1 MRRSR
6 LIATAAVVGV
16 AGFAAAATAG
26 DHKSEF
32 ATDLAGYEE
41 VPAVSTNG
49 NGQVD
54 VKVARDGQSL
64 QFVLH
69 YRALESPVTQSHI
82 HFGQKDVNGGIVI
95 FFCSSIPNQVPPPPA
110 GTPLCPQPAP
120 GETATVTGTRTEAD
134 MFAGATA
141 QGIAPG
147 EFDELIRALRAGV
160 AYANVHSM
168 ARPGG
173 EIRGQFDR
181 QGHQDD

>member
-1 MRRSR
+1 MRSR
-6 LIATAAVVGV
+6 LIATAAVIGV
-16 AGFAAAATAG
+16 AGFTAAATAG

-41 VPAVSTNG
+41 VPAVSTEG

-64 QFVLH
+64 QFELH
-69 YRALESPVTQSHI
+69 YRALESTVTQSHI

-95 FFCSSIPNQVPPPPA
+95 FFCSNLGNGPA
-110 GTPLCPQPAP
+110 GTPPCPQPVP
-120 GETATVTGTRTEAD
+120 GRSAEVTGTRTAAD
-134 MFAGATA
+134 MAGGATA

-147 EFDELIRALRAGV
+147 QFDELVRALRAGV
-160 AYANVHSM
+160 AYANVHSTD
-168 ARPGG
+168 RPGG